1 MLNDMNDRKSVII
14 TGVLG
19 GIGSQLAKTFQEN
32 NYNVIGLDI
41 NESATPH
48 CNKFFKFDLH
58 KYCSDQH
65 YKEEIETIF
74 DKEIPDLFLLINNAA
89 VQILGS
95 VCEIK
100 LDDWNQ
106 TLNVNLTGPLM
117 LSQFFLSKLES
128 SMGSIINIASIHQQL
143 TKKRFVSYA
152 SSKSALVGLTKAMSV
167 DLQGRVRVNAI
178 SPAAIDTQMLRD
190 GFENDEAK
198 VQLLNELHPSQ
209 RIGKPQEVS
218 QLALLLAEDKL
229 GFINGAN
236 LKIDGGISNVLKDL
250 D

>member
-1 MLNDMNDRKSVII
+1 MNSRKSVVI

-19 GIGSQLAKTFQEN
+19 GIGRQLAKTFKEN
-32 NYNVIGLDI
+32 DYHVIGLDI
-41 NESATPH
+41 NDADAPH
-48 CNKFFKFDLH
+48 CDKFFKFDLH
-58 KYCSDQH
+58 KYCSDLN
-65 YKEEIETIF
+65 YKSEMEAKF
-74 DKEIPDLFLLINNAA
+74 DQEIPELFLLVNNAA
-89 VQILGS
+89 VQILSS
-95 VCEIK
+95 VSEVR
-100 LDDWNQ
+100 LEDWNQ

-117 LSQFFLSKLES
+117 LSQFFLSRLER
-128 SMGSIINIASIHQQL
+128 SMGSIVNIASIHQQL
-143 TKKRFVSYA
+143 TKKRFVAYA

-167 DLQGRVRVNAI
+167 DLQGKVRVNAI
-178 SPAAIDTQMLRD
+178 SPAAIDTQMLRE
-190 GFENDEAK
+190 GFDNDEAK
-198 VQLLNELHPSQ
+198 VQMLNELHPSQ

>member
-1 MLNDMNDRKSVII
+1 MKTVLI

-19 GIGSQLAKTFQEN
+19 GIGSQLAKTFKEN
-32 NYNVIGLDI
+32 KYKVIGLDI
-41 NESATPH
+41 RTAPTPN
-48 CNKFFKFDLH
+48 CDQFYRFDLH
-58 KYCSDQH
+58 QYCSDPV
-65 YKEEIETIF
+65 YKKEMEAIF
-74 DKEIPDLFLLINNAA
+74 EQEIPELFLLINNAA
-89 VQILGS
+89 VQLLAS
-95 VCEIK
+95 VDE
-100 LDDWNQ
+100 LRLEDWNQ

-117 LSQFFLSKLES
+117 LSQFFLSRLEKS
-128 SMGSIINIASIHQQL
+128 LGSIINIASIHHQL
-143 TKKRFVSYA
+143 TKKRFVAYA

-190 GFENDEAK
+190 GFNNDEAK

-236 LKIDGGISNVLKDL
+236 LNIDGGISNVLKDL
-250 D
+250 E

>member
-1 MLNDMNDRKSVII
+1 MSNKKTVVI

-19 GIGSQLAKTFQEN
+19 GIGRQLAKTFQEN
-32 NYNVIGLDI
+32 DYNVIGLDI
-41 NESATPH
+41 NDSETPH
-48 CNKFFKFDLH
+48 CDKFFKFDLH
-58 KYCSDQH
+58 KYCSNPS
-65 YKEEIETIF
+65 YKTEMEAVF
-74 DKEIPDLFLLINNAA
+74 NVEIPELFLLINNAA
-89 VQILGS
+89 VQILSS
-95 VCEIK
+95 VSEIR
-100 LDDWNQ
+100 LEDWNQ

-117 LSQFFLSKLES
+117 LSQFFLARLDKSI
-128 SMGSIINIASIHQQL
+128 GSIINIASIHQQL
-143 TKKRFVSYA
+143 TKKRFVAYA

-190 GFENDEAK
+190 GFGNDEAK

-250 D
+250 E

>member
-1 MLNDMNDRKSVII
+1 MNKKTVVI

-19 GIGSQLAKTFQEN
+19 GIGSQLAKTFKEN
-32 NYNVIGLDI
+32 NYHVVGLDVR
-41 NESATPH
+41 EAEMSF
-48 CNKFFKFDLH
+48 CDKFFKFDLH
-58 KYCSDQH
+58 QYCSNAD
-65 YKEEIETIF
+65 YKTEMEAIF
-74 DKEIPDLFLLINNAA
+74 DAEIPELFLLINNAA

-95 VCEIK
+95 VDEVK
-100 LDDWNQ
+100 LEDWNQ

-117 LSQFFLSKLES
+117 LSQFFLARLEKS
-128 SMGSIINIASIHQQL
+128 FGSIINIASIHHQL
-143 TKKRFVSYA
+143 TKKRFVAYA

-190 GFENDEAK
+190 GFDNDEAK
-198 VQLLNELHPSQ
+198 VQLLNEIHPSQ

-236 LKIDGGISNVLKDL
+236 LNIDGGISNVLKDL

>member
-1 MLNDMNDRKSVII
+1 METKKTVVI

-19 GIGSQLAKTFQEN
+19 GIGTQLAQTFKEN
-32 NYNVIGLDI
+32 NYTVIGFDVKDQQ
-41 NESATPH
+41 SPY
-48 CNKFFKFDLH
+48 CDKFFKFDLH
-58 KYCSDQH
+58 KYCSDAD
-65 YKEEIETIF
+65 YKREAEATF
-74 DKEIPDLFLLINNAA
+74 DVEIPEIFVLINNAA
-89 VQILGS
+89 VQILS
-95 VCEIK
+95 SLSE
-100 LDDWNQ
+100 LQLQDWNQ

-117 LSQFFLSKLES
+117 LSQYFLAKLEKAK
-128 SMGSIINIASIHQQL
+128 GSIINIASIHHQL

-152 SSKSALVGLTKAMSV
+152 SSKSALVGLTKALSV

-190 GFENDEAK
+190 GFDNNEAK
-198 VQLLNELHPSQ
+198 VQMLNEIHPSQ

-236 LKIDGGISNVLKDL
+236 LNIDGGISNVLKDL